1 MKIRKFLKDFIPYSW
16 EQSNLEIANSIG
28 KSPEDITRFDT
39 NVSHNLPY
47 HWLETLSN
55 QLQDIEIN
63 KYPDSSYV
71 SVRQLIA
78 DYCSR
83 DIDEII
89 LTNGADEGLFMTG
102 SLFIEPDSKVMLSTP
117 TYSYYE
123 KMAQILGG
131 IPLEIQRK
139 SDFSDDFHTMLKNLN
154 DNISL
159 IILCNPNNPTGN
171 IIHRKDIELFLD
183 NNASNIPIIIDE
195 AYFEYTDNTLVD
207 LIDKYNNII
216 IVRTLSK
223 AFGLAGLRVGYIIS
237 SKSTTSL
244 LNKVRPPNSVGTISV
259 HLAKIALNDINW
271 MKNNVSEIMKEKKL
285 FEEKLSQLNNVS
297 IIPSYSNFM
306 LIKFDNKDG
315 SQVHSELLNNG
326 IVVRDV
332 SSTKGL
338 EKYIRINI
346 GLKDENVKLLK
357 AFEDLI

>member
-55 QLQDIEIN
+55 RLKDIEIN

-102 SLFIEPDSKVMLSTP
+102 SLFIEPDNKVMLSTP

-139 SDFSDDFHTMLKNLN
+139 PDFSDDFHTMLKNLD

-171 IIHRKDIELFLD
+171 IINQRDVELFLD
-183 NNASNIPIIIDE
+183 NNAADFPIIIDE
-195 AYFEYTDNTLVD
+195 AYFEYTGNTLVD

-216 IVRTLSK
+216 IIRTLSK
-223 AFGLAGLRVGYIIS
+223 AFGLAGLRVGYIIA
-237 SKSTTSL
+237 SKSTISL
-244 LNKVRPPNSVGTISV
+244 LNKVRPPNSVGIISV
-259 HLAKIALNDINW
+259 NLAQIALNDINW
-271 MKNNVSEIMKEKKL
+271 MKNNVSYIMKEKKL
-285 FEEKLSQLNNVS
+285 FEEKLSQLNKVS
-297 IIPSYSNFM
+297 IIPSHSNFM